1 MVYCHQMKLERE
13 KWMRYGALTLTALI
27 VLLSGIQYVLR
38 MCINN
43 IGGTLPY
50 VFCW

>member
-27 VLLSGIQYVLR
+27 VLLSLVLWLL
-38 MCINN
+38 MK
-43 IGGTLPY
+43 IGRAH
-50 VFCW
+50 V